1 MKSFFAVLLLC
12 VCATGLLR
20 AQDFNGTMA
29 WSARIEL
36 TDPQAREQLS
46 MAEEALKNPALLSM
60 LLDNAQMRG
69 LLEKQLG
76 PINANS
82 GATSVLPTGFTLQ
95 IKGPRA
101 LVKTEG
107 GLVSREVLTLADKN
121 TAYTLD
127 RRARTYQRLTEP
139 AAAARS
145 TAKVK
150 VTRTSETA
158 SLLGHACRRYLVDT
172 DDGGAKSRFSVW
184 TTTEL
189 NAANTAAF
197 KRLQWG
203 ESGGADFL
211 AQVEGVPLKID
222 ATTPEAKIALLATRI
237 TPGALSDALFVLP
250 AGFKETAAAGR

>member
-46 MAEEALKNPALLSM
+46 MAEEALKNPTLMAL
-60 LLDNAQMRG
+60 LLDNAQVRG

-76 PINANS
+76 PINPNS
-82 GATSVLPTGFTLQ
+82 GATSVLPTGFTLK

-107 GLVSREVLTLADKN
+107 GLVSREVLTLADKK

-127 RRARTYQRLTEP
+127 RRARTYQRVTESN
-139 AAAARS
+139 ARPGA
-145 TAKVK
+145 TGKNK
-150 VTRTSETA
+150 VTRTRETA
-158 SLLGHACRRYLVDT
+158 SLLGYACRRYLVET

-189 NAANTAAF
+189 KAANTTAF
-197 KRLQWG
+197 KRLSWG

-211 AQVEGVPLKID
+211 AQVEGVPLRID

-237 TPGALSDALFVLP
+237 TPDALPDALFALP
-250 AGFKETAAAGR
+250 AGFKETPPADR

>member
-1 MKSFFAVLLLC
+1 MKFFFAVLLC
-12 VCATGLLR
+12 VCAAGMVR

-60 LLDNAQMRG
+60 LLDNAQVRG

-76 PINANS
+76 PINPNS
-82 GATSVLPTGFTLQ
+82 GATSVLPTGLTLQ

-145 TAKVK
+145 TAKTK
-150 VTRTSETA
+150 VTRTHETA
-158 SLLGHACRRYLVDT
+158 TLLGYACRRYLVDT

-189 NAANTAAF
+189 KAANTTAF

-203 ESGGADFL
+203 EAGGADFL
-211 AQVEGVPLKID
+211 AQVEGVPLRID

-237 TPGALSDALFVLP
+237 TSGALPDSLFVLP
-250 AGFKETAAAGR
+250 AGFKETASASR

>member
-1 MKSFFAVLLLC
+1 MKFFFAVLLS
-12 VCATGLLR
+12 VCAAGLVR
-20 AQDFNGTMA
+20 AQDFNGTMT

-60 LLDNAQMRG
+60 LLDSAQVRG

-76 PINANS
+76 PINPNS

-127 RRARTYQRLTEP
+127 RRARTYQRLIEP
-139 AAAARS
+139 AAARS
-145 TAKVK
+145 TAKAK
-150 VTRTSETA
+150 VTRTNETA
-158 SLLGHACRRYLVDT
+158 TLLGYACRRYLVET

-189 NAANTAAF
+189 KAANTTAF

-211 AQVEGVPLKID
+211 AQVEGVPLRID

-237 TPGALSDALFVLP
+237 TPGALPDALFALP
-250 AGFKETAAAGR
+250 AGFKETAPASR